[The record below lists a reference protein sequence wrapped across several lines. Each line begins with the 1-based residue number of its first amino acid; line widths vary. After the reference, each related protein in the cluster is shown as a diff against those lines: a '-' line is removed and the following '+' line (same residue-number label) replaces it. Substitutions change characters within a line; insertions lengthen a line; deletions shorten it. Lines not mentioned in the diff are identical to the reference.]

1 MIADRNMQNN
11 DLLKRELQSVT
22 YGNWQNLIDEIQA
35 SGIKIVK
42 TEEAY
47 PERPVKEA
55 ATKKTSFKDAF
66 KAYCKLKAARS
77 LFPTA
82 EQILIEKNKPLVRT
96 AYDTLGESKV
106 KALKYKV
113 TDIRRELVKVSTV
126 TETEKIIRM
135 VKQMIPY
142 RKAVPRTEIAE
153 ALQEIYNTLGIR
165 KIAVA
170 TDLAK

>member
-1 MIADRNMQNN
+1 M
-11 DLLKRELQSVT
+11 
-22 YGNWQNLIDEIQA
+22 
-35 SGIKIVK
+35 
-42 TEEAY
+42 
-47 PERPVKEA
+47 
-55 ATKKTSFKDAF
+55 
-66 KAYCKLKAARS
+66 
-77 LFPTA
+77 
-82 EQILIEKNKPLVRT
+82 
-96 AYDTLGESKV
+96 
-106 KALKYKV
+106 